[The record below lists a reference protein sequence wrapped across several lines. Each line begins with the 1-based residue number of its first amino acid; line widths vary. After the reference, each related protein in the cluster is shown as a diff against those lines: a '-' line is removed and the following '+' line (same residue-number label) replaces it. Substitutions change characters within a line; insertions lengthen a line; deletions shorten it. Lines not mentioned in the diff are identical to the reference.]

1 MGLTG
6 IYSAV
11 LRVGSISALLDTL
24 YGHALLFKQIFVAAL
39 LLIAAVNLLIISPG
53 LHRDSL
59 QDVPNSPSF
68 RRFGKTV
75 LTEIVLACFL
85 LASVTLMTYLP
96 PAKTLP
102 PKTTLTGTINVDDIK
117 IALSISPGLVGQND
131 LTVQLTPAKL
141 TQSVKKVS
149 LSFIPVGS
157 NVPPSEIQ
165 LTDQGNGIFTASG
178 SNLSF
183 SGRWLV
189 EVTVQREFKFDAIVT
204 FDFNVPQP
212 GFAELDK
219 PSNLPQ
225 ISLSL
230 IILIVLLF
238 GLNFYTWMRNPA

>member
-1 MGLTG
+1 MEILRSICRGLALLLTISFTSHTATEIHPLLPVGSDWFHLIGMAFWFGGLVHLIVGLAILRKVGGRLRTDITYSAARRFSMMALPSVGVLGLTG
-6 IYSAV
+6 VYSAV

-96 PAKTLP
+96 SAKTLP

-131 LTVQLTPAKL
+131 LTV
-141 TQSVKKVS
+141 
-149 LSFIPVGS
+149 
-157 NVPPSEIQ
+157 N
-165 LTDQGNGIFTASG
+165 
-178 SNLSF
+178 
-183 SGRWLV
+183 
-189 EVTVQREFKFDAIVT
+189 
-204 FDFNVPQP
+204 
-212 GFAELDK
+212 
-219 PSNLPQ
+219 
-225 ISLSL
+225 
-230 IILIVLLF
+230 
-238 GLNFYTWMRNPA
+238 